1 MHLIRKKSDTKS
13 DTPPPLPYYRTVE
26 ARILL
31 NMAFTLKQLI
41 NSVQVLSVTECWEF
55 RGTRDSYGYGRMY
68 SGDKELKAHRVF
80 YEACEGPVPAGMYLQ
95 HRLPAGQ
102 CIGQA
107 CCNPDHLLVT
117 NSPKATPP
125 GQVKAA
131 PPVQFKTCPNGHP
144 MTPENTVTEKR
155 NGRPKVRCR
164 TCRQESWRKN
174 AAQRSAKGLHS

>member
-1 MHLIRKKSDTKS
+1 
-13 DTPPPLPYYRTVE
+13 
-26 ARILL
+26 
-31 NMAFTLKQLI
+31 MAFTLKQLV
-41 NSVQVLSVTECWEF
+41 NLVQVLPDTECWEF

-117 NSPKATPP
+117 NSPKAS
-125 GQVKAA
+125 
-131 PPVQFKTCPNGHP
+131 
-144 MTPENTVTEKR
+144 R
-155 NGRPKVRCR
+155 
-164 TCRQESWRKN
+164 
-174 AAQRSAKGLHS
+174 HSS

>member
-1 MHLIRKKSDTKS
+1 
-13 DTPPPLPYYRTVE
+13 
-26 ARILL
+26 
-31 NMAFTLKQLI
+31 MAFTVKQLI
-41 NSVQVLSVTECWEF
+41 NSVQVVPGTGCWEF

-125 GQVKAA
+125 VQVTAA
-131 PPVQFKTCPNGHP
+131 PPPVQFKTCPKGHP

-155 NGRPKVRCR
+155 NGQPKARCR

-174 AAQRSAKGLHS
+174 AAQRTAKGLHS

>member
-1 MHLIRKKSDTKS
+1 MEF
-13 DTPPPLPYYRTVE
+13 TV
-26 ARILL
+26 
-31 NMAFTLKQLI
+31 KQLI
-41 NSVQVLSVTECWEF
+41 NQVQVLPDTGCWEF

-95 HRLPAGQ
+95 HHLPAGQ

-117 NSPKATPP
+117 NSPKAAPP
-125 GQVKAA
+125 VQVTST
-131 PPVQFKTCPNGHP
+131 PPVQFKTCPKGHP
-144 MTPENTVTEKR
+144 MTPENTVIEKR
-155 NGRPKVRCR
+155 NGHPKARCR

-174 AAQRSAKGLHS
+174 SAQRSAKGLHS

>member
-1 MHLIRKKSDTKS
+1 
-13 DTPPPLPYYRTVE
+13 
-26 ARILL
+26 
-31 NMAFTLKQLI
+31 
-41 NSVQVLSVTECWEF
+41 
-55 RGTRDSYGYGRMY
+55 MY

-117 NSPKATPP
+117 NSPKAAPP
-125 GQVKAA
+125 VQVKAA

-155 NGRPKVRCR
+155 NGHPKDRCR

>member
-1 MHLIRKKSDTKS
+1 
-13 DTPPPLPYYRTVE
+13 
-26 ARILL
+26 
-31 NMAFTLKQLI
+31 MAFTMKQLI
-41 NSVQVLSVTECWEF
+41 SLVQVLPDTGCWEF

-95 HRLPAGQ
+95 HRLPAGK

-117 NSPKATPP
+117 NSPKASPAFQLTSAPAV
-125 GQVKAA
+125 QVTAA
-131 PPVQFKTCPNGHP
+131 PQVQFKTCPKGHP
-144 MTPENTVTEKR
+144 MTPENTVTEQR
-155 NGRPKVRCR
+155 NGHPKARCR

-174 AAQRSAKGLHS
+174 SALRSAKGLHT